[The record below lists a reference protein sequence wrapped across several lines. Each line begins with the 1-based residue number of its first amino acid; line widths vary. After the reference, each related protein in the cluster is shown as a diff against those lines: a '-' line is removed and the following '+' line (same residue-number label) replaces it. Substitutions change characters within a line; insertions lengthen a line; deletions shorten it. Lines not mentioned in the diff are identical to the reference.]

1 MARRDAFVIRQLCS
15 FKMDCNTLLTATK
28 EEFYALQDEHA
39 AIRQR
44 FMRDDSV
51 DLGHFLS
58 VTTRLK
64 IHALAYRAL
73 KRMRN
78 FEACDLSRL
87 PRLVALHQSQIKR
100 LGTMHYQRNA
110 TYYSHMHK
118 RLLMLQRYLSALK
131 AHP

>member
-15 FKMDCNTLLTATK
+15 FKMDCNTLLAATK
-28 EEFYALQDEHA
+28 DEYYAIEDEHA
-39 AIRQR
+39 AMRRR
-44 FMRDDSV
+44 FMRDERV

-78 FEACDLSRL
+78 FESCDLSRL
-87 PRLVALHQSQIKR
+87 PRLVALH
-100 LGTMHYQRNA
+100 RN
-110 TYYSHMHK
+110 
-118 RLLMLQRYLSALK
+118 QLK
-131 AHP
+131 NHIQKSNRKQ